1 MKTSYII
8 ELVLAIALVVACV
21 RLARN
26 SQAGGTAAGADSIVI
41 NNILTRTSVRA
52 YQDKPVEKEKIQ
64 TMLRAAM
71 AAPTGV
77 DKRPW
82 HFHVITDKTL
92 LQALAKANPNAR
104 FVADA
109 PLAIVV
115 SGDMDKAADGGAR
128 ELWIHDC
135 AASTENLLLAAHAL
149 GLGATWTST
158 FPSEDRMAAVKEA
171 LRLPDS
177 LIPFNT
183 IAIGYP
189 QGAQQPKDKWDE
201 SNITYMEAGKAP
213 ATAEKAEPA
222 LQPMDVLRDFRQ
234 NGFTFFSENAPIL
247 LAGDRESY
255 NAMTI
260 GWGAIGNIWGH
271 DRPTVTVYVAQ
282 KRYTH
287 DFMEKKRY
295 FTVMTFKDPGI
306 AEFMGSHSGRDT
318 DKAKELGLH
327 VAYTG
332 HGTPF
337 FTEAEMVIEC
347 ETMYGGKFSEAAFRN
362 HVPQEMYAD
371 FPAGLHSMYMGEV
384 VSAMKK

>member
-1 MKTSYII
+1 MKTSYMINLI
-8 ELVLAIALVVACV
+8 LAIALVVVCV
-21 RLARN
+21 ILVKRCQSN
-26 SQAGGTAAGADSIVI
+26 SEAENADNIVI

-52 YQDKPVEKEKIQ
+52 YQDKPVEKEKIEK
-64 TMLRAAM
+64 MLRAAM

-77 DKRPW
+77 NCRPW
-82 HFHVITDKTL
+82 HYHVITDKKL
-92 LQALAKANPNAR
+92 LQALADANPNAK

-115 SGDMDKAADGGAR
+115 SGDMNKAAKGGAHD
-128 ELWIHDC
+128 LWIHDC

-171 LRLPDS
+171 LDLPDN

-189 QGAQQPKDKWDE
+189 QGEQQPKDKWDE
-201 SNITYMEAGKAP
+201 SNITYMETGKAP
-213 ATAEKAEPA
+213 VTEEKAAPT
-222 LQPMDVLRDFRQ
+222 LQPIDVLKDFRQ
-234 NGFTFFSENAPIL
+234 NGFTFFAENTPIL
-247 LAGDRESY
+247 LAGDKESY

-271 DRPTVTVYVAQ
+271 DRATVTVYVAQ

-287 DFMEKKRY
+287 EFMESKRY
-295 FTVMTFKDPGI
+295 FTVMTFKDPKI
-306 AEFMGSHSGRDT
+306 AEFIGSHSGRDT

-327 VAYTG
+327 VAYTD
-332 HGTPF
+332 HGTPY

-347 ETMYGGKFSEAAFRN
+347 EIMYGDKFTEEAFRN
-362 HVPQEMYAD
+362 QVPKDMYAN
-371 FPAGLHSMYMGEV
+371 FPAGLHSVYMGEV